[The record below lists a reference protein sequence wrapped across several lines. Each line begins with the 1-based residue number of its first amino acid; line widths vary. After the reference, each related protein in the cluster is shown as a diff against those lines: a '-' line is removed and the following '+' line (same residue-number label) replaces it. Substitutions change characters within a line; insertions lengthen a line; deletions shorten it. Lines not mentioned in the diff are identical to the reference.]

1 MILKNSITSADKK
14 RYLVLISGMIIQFCA
29 GVIYMWSIFKKPVT
43 EYLDWNSGDAALTA
57 SIMMVAFVI
66 GMLMGGRTQDKFGPQ
81 KTVFIGSLVMSAG
94 IIATAFVTSTTPELI
109 YLTYGIIG
117 GGGIGIVYSCTVAV
131 VQKYFP
137 DKRGFATG
145 CMVGAFGFS
154 LVFFSPLAEYMLSNI
169 GVPATF
175 ETFGVAFLIICMI
188 SSIFLVNPPE
198 GYTVPG
204 AANTSARK
212 TQKQY
217 TPGEMTRTRS
227 FYLIFISLF
236 FVLPAYFILN
246 PILVDLGSE
255 RGIEMASIAVML
267 TGAFSASGR
276 LFITWLS
283 DRIGR
288 TNGLFTII
296 LMTAIG
302 IAVLTFAEGIL
313 FLACVALVAF
323 AFGGA
328 SGVYAATT
336 ADRFGTQN
344 MGTNYG
350 IISLA
355 LGASALIF
363 NIVSKMTSGNGDY
376 TISFTIATVTCIIAF
391 ICIVLLRKEPMN
403 NEC

>member
-1 MILKNSITSADKK
+1 MIANNSVTSANKR

-43 EYLDWNSGDAALTA
+43 EYLDWNSGDATLTA

-66 GMLMGGRTQDKFGPQ
+66 GMLIGGRTQDRFGPQ
-81 KTVFIGSLVMSAG
+81 KIVFIGSLVMSAG
-94 IIATAFVTSTTPELI
+94 IIATAFVTSATPELI

-154 LVFFSPLAEYMLSNI
+154 LVFFSPLAEYMLKEI

-175 ETFGVAFLIICMI
+175 EAFGLAFLIICTI

-204 AANTSARK
+204 ATNTSARK

-217 TPGEMTRTRS
+217 TPSEMIRTRS

-255 RGIEMASIAVML
+255 RGVEMASIAVML
-267 TGAFSASGR
+267 TGLFSASGR
-276 LFITWLS
+276 LFITWIS

-288 TNGLFTII
+288 MNSLFAII

-336 ADRFGTQN
+336 ADHFGTQN

-350 IISLA
+350 IIALA

-363 NIVSKMTSGNGDY
+363 NVISKMISGNGDY
-376 TISFTIATVTCIIAF
+376 TVSFIIATVSCIIAF
-391 ICIVLLRKEPMN
+391 ICVVLLRKEPMN
-403 NEC
+403 EEC

>member
-1 MILKNSITSADKK
+1 MIENNSVTSAEKR

-66 GMLMGGRTQDKFGPQ
+66 GMLIGGSTQDKFGPQ
-81 KTVFIGSLVMSAG
+81 KIVFIGSLVMSAG

-154 LVFFSPLAEYMLSNI
+154 LVFFSPLAEYMLKEI

-175 ETFGVAFLIICMI
+175 EAFGLAFLIICTI
-188 SSIFLVNPPE
+188 SSIFLINPPE

-204 AANTSARK
+204 AANTPARK
-212 TQKQY
+212 IQKQY
-217 TPGEMTRTRS
+217 TPSEMVRTRS

-267 TGAFSASGR
+267 TGLFSALGR
-276 LFITWLS
+276 LLITWLS

-288 TNGLFTII
+288 MNGLFTII

-336 ADRFGTQN
+336 ADHFGTQN

-350 IISLA
+350 IIALA

-363 NIVSKMTSGNGDY
+363 NIVSKMISGNGDY
-376 TISFTIATVTCIIAF
+376 TLSFTIAAITCIIAF
-391 ICIVLLRKEPMN
+391 ICVVLLRREPINKES
-403 NEC
+403 